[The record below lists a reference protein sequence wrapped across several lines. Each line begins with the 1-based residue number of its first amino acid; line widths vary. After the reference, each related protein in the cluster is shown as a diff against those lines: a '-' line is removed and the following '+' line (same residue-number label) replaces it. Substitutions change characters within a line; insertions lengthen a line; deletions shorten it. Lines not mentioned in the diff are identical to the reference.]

1 MDAYKSQMNQNY
13 EWQQFYKLDI
23 PQDTGVTSPEG
34 YTVGPDPGPP
44 YVLKAAA
51 MQEGAAPL
59 STNPSAALYSS
70 GQQNLV
76 LLHSTA
82 PSCDTGCVASVNKP
96 DPRVFQV
103 KPLYQPSV
111 FKAPAGYVLPTTYNV
126 VGMY

>member
-1 MDAYKSQMNQNY
+1 MDAYKSQTKQNY
-13 EWQQFYKLDI
+13 EWQKFYQIDI

-44 YVLKAAA
+44 YVLKAVA
-51 MQEGAAPL
+51 MQKGAAPL
-59 STNPSAALYSS
+59 YTNPAAALYTS

-76 LLHSTA
+76 LLSAST
-82 PSCDTGCVASVNKP
+82 STCNTGCIAPIAKP

-111 FKAPAGYVLPTTYNV
+111 FKPPKGYVLPTSYNV